1 MCSLS
6 TQICKAY
13 FCIPS
18 KLLINKIMV
27 TQSPVR
33 FPDSLQESFSL
44 TIFMYS
50 VNSKS
55 FYMQKKI
62 IQKNQSDL
70 QRKKR
75 PLNQLYSDTSV
86 IYTKYIICTPR
97 LFLFII
103 TYLNTYVSYYRDDFP
118 LCLSEQLHYFT

>member
-1 MCSLS
+1 
-6 TQICKAY
+6 
-13 FCIPS
+13 
-18 KLLINKIMV
+18 MV

-70 QRKKR
+70 QRKKTATKSIIFR
-75 PLNQLYSDTSV
+75 YFCYLYK
-86 IYTKYIICTPR
+86 IHHMYTKTISFYYYHLSKHIR
-97 LFLFII
+97 FI
-103 TYLNTYVSYYRDDFP
+103 L
-118 LCLSEQLHYFT
+118 